1 MFQLSLA
8 WKAEIILTEIFD
20 ILSKQISSP
29 PNFRQHVTLL
39 DGRKILIRPSAY
51 DDKAE
56 IAALFNRLSNE
67 TRFLRYHYYK
77 ATLSQDELES
87 FCNVDYYDTFALVAE
102 IRRNKRDEIVGA
114 AHYFRLSQPDT
125 AEVSFV
131 VEDKEQGNGIG
142 TNLLK
147 ILSIMAVERGIT
159 TFVAELLNENVVML
173 NIFRRYNPDLDQ
185 VVDGNTKYVAF
196 SLRTT

>member
-1 MFQLSLA
+1 M
-8 WKAEIILTEIFD
+8 
-20 ILSKQISSP
+20 
-29 PNFRQHVTLL
+29 H
-39 DGRKILIRPSAY
+39 
-51 DDKAE
+51 DDKSE
-56 IAALFNRLSNE
+56 IASLFSRLSNE

-77 ATLSQDELES
+77 AAESQDEIES
-87 FCNVDYYDTFALVAE
+87 LCNVDYYDTFALVAE
-102 IRRNKRDEIVGA
+102 MNRNKRDEIVGI
-114 AHYFRLSQPDT
+114 AHYYRLSQPDT

-147 ILSIMAVERGIT
+147 ILSLMAAERGIS

-173 NIFRRYNPDLDQ
+173 NIFRKYNPNLDQ

-196 SLRTT
+196 SIRTT